1 MYNII
6 IPEKIFHLP
15 ETEVKLLLVWYAKQP
30 LKIQIEAMKLS
41 SDLFFQ
47 WRDKYPTGK
56 NEVRFGTFV
65 LALKKMR
72 HFDHIITGK
81 NPNHDL
87 EKIRKVTEMKADR
100 FLARKKAERKRKNS
114 NLRGGIYC
122 PWWSIFSLLYR
133 VSCGSYFRSKEI
145 LVGISFSLD
154 TLGGNGGIGRHNTFH
169 CEGERECRLS

>member
-47 WRDKYPTGK
+47 WRDKYPTEK

-72 HFDHIITGK
+72 HFDHIISGK

-114 NLRGGIYC
+114 SKKKDKILMHSQEIKMLRDKGFSFRLIAEFLKVNRRF
-122 PWWSIFSLLYR
+122 SIHWTYIEKLW
-133 VSCGSYFRSKEI
+133 KQIEK
-145 LVGISFSLD
+145 
-154 TLGGNGGIGRHNTFH
+154 
-169 CEGERECRLS
+169 RE